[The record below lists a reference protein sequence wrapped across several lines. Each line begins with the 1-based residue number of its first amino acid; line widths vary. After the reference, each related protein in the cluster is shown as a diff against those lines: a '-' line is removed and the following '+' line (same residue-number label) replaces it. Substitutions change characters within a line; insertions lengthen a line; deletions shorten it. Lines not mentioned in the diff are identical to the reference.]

1 MVQDA
6 NGEVSMSRDELSVDM
21 SSLMQEA
28 SAASVS
34 APSISPGTSVPQP
47 DADDGFEAPDSPFWS
62 DSNKEFGDLN
72 FDEAKAP
79 DNANKT
85 ATSRADEAAK
95 SAALTY
101 KANGKEHTL
110 DLSNP
115 EVVAD
120 VQRKLA
126 MADGMKKAFAEQAK
140 TKQQMVEMQAQLAEA
155 REFKDSWDKL
165 EQLKYDKSKLFEV
178 LTGQKYDD
186 LIQEEVAKHNIKTMG
201 TDEDRQ
207 LLTQQERIKALE
219 DRLKFGEE
227 KTAKE
232 VAHADKR
239 KAAAEKAQEAA
250 QQEQL
255 KTSIDREFFK
265 NVDASMA
272 DDVKELVYQKS
283 ILDLKKLHKTYGK
296 VTNKMVEK
304 TFAENSKRLKSFQ
317 QEALNTIESKAIDS
331 KKQTATAAAQAASTK
346 NYQGDADMAKL
357 AKLNPTDLFRA
368 FKFQNSKSK

>member
-1 MVQDA
+1 M
-6 NGEVSMSRDELSVDM
+6 RDELSVDM
-21 SSLMQEA
+21 ASVMKEA
-28 SAASVS
+28 SAFSSPTPDS
-34 APSISPGTSVPQP
+34 AQDSSVPQP
-47 DADDGFEAPDSPFWS
+47 DAADSFEAPDSPFWS
-62 DSNKEFGDLN
+62 DPNKEFGDLG
-72 FDEAKAP
+72 FDEAVAP
-79 DNANKT
+79 ANANKT

-95 SAALTY
+95 AAALTY

-110 DLSNP
+110 DLSKP
-115 EVVAD
+115 EVVAE

-140 TKQQMVEMQAQLAEA
+140 VKQQMAEMQTQLAEA
-155 REFKDSWDKL
+155 REFKESWDKL
-165 EQLKYDKSKLFEV
+165 EQLRYDKSKLIEV

-201 TDEDRQ
+201 TDEERQ

-219 DRLKFGEE
+219 ERLKFGEE

-232 VAHADKR
+232 IALAEKQ

-265 NVDASMA
+265 NVDDSMA

-296 VTNKMVEK
+296 VTKKMVEK

-317 QEALNTIESKAIDS
+317 QEAVDTQVSKALDS
-331 KKQTATAAAQAASTK
+331 KKRTATAAAQAASTK
-346 NYQGDADMAKL
+346 NYQGDADLAKL
-357 AKLNPTDLFRA
+357 ASLNPTDLFRA
-368 FKFQNSKSK
+368 FRFQNSKSK

>member
-1 MVQDA
+1 M
-6 NGEVSMSRDELSVDM
+6 RDELSVDM
-21 SSLMQEA
+21 SSVMKEA
-28 SAASVS
+28 SAFSS
-34 APSISPGTSVPQP
+34 PAPEPTQSSSVPQP

-62 DSNKEFGDLN
+62 DPNKEFGDLG
-72 FDEAKAP
+72 FDEAVAP

-85 ATSRADEAAK
+85 ATNRADEAAK

-110 DLSNP
+110 DLSKP
-115 EVVAD
+115 EVVAE

-140 TKQQMVEMQAQLAEA
+140 VKQQMAEMQAQLAEA
-155 REFKDSWDKL
+155 REFKESWDKL
-165 EQLKYDKSKLFEV
+165 EQLRYDKSKLIEV

-201 TDEDRQ
+201 TDEERQ

-219 DRLKFGEE
+219 ERLKFGEE

-232 VAHADKR
+232 IANAEKQ

-265 NVDASMA
+265 NVDDSMA

-317 QEALNTIESKAIDS
+317 QEAVDTQVSKALDS

-346 NYQGDADMAKL
+346 NYQGDADLAKL
-357 AKLNPTDLFRA
+357 ASLNPTDLFRA
-368 FKFQNSKSK
+368 FRFQNSKSK